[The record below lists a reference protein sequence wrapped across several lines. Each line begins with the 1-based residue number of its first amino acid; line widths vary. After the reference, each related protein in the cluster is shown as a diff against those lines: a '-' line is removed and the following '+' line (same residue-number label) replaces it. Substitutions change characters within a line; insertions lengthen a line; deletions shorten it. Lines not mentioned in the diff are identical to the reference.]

1 MSTLGRRVR
10 DLLLRATGAARRDT
24 LLTRQLLVQAAAATA
39 QIRARARIETLADVE
54 LSVFS
59 QWGED
64 GILEWLVHH
73 LGDIPETFVEFGV
86 EDYRE
91 ANTRFLLSTRG
102 WRGLVMDADAG
113 HVDSI
118 RRDALSWR
126 HDLDARH
133 AFVTRDNIDALLDAA
148 GVACDIGVLSLDI
161 DGNDYWV
168 WDAMTRLQPHI
179 VVVEYNAVL
188 GDRHPLTIPYDA
200 AFRRDRAHASMLY
213 WGASIAALRQ
223 LAVRKGYRLAGT
235 NRAGCN
241 AFFVKDDRADRILS
255 RIGNTRPRPSRF
267 REARDASGALAFT
280 RGQARA
286 AAIAAM
292 PVVNTADGTTKPLSA
307 YAELYSEDWSA
318 AMDGSR
324 AAVGHEDTKAR
335 REH

>member
-1 MSTLGRRVR
+1 MSTLGRRLR
-10 DLLLRATGAARRDT
+10 ELLFRATGAARRET
-24 LLTRQLLVQAAAATA
+24 LLTRQLLVQAAAAVA
-39 QIRARARIETLADVE
+39 QIRARERIDSLADVE

-64 GILEWLVHH
+64 GILEWLVHR

-113 HVDSI
+113 HIDSI

-133 AFVTRDNIDALLDAA
+133 AFVTRDTIDALLEAA
-148 GVACDIGVLSLDI
+148 DVPSEIGVLSLDI

-168 WDAMTRLQPHI
+168 WQAITRVQPHV

-200 AFRRDRAHASMLY
+200 AFRRERAHASMLY
-213 WGASIAALRQ
+213 WGASIVALRQ
-223 LAVRKGYRLAGT
+223 LAARKGYRLAGT

-241 AFFVKDDRADRILS
+241 AFFLREDRADRILNC
-255 RIGNTRPRPSRF
+255 IADTRPRPSRF
-267 REARDASGALAFT
+267 REARDASGTLLFT
-280 RGQARA
+280 RGRARA
-286 AAIAAM
+286 AAIATM
-292 PVVNTADGTTKPLSA
+292 PVFNTSDGTTKPLSA
-307 YAELYSEDWSA
+307 YGELYSEEWGA
-318 AMDGSR
+318 AMEGRSDVGLAGSH
-324 AAVGHEDTKAR
+324 APVV
-335 REH
+335 

>member
-1 MSTLGRRVR
+1 MSTLGRRLR
-10 DLLLRATGAARRDT
+10 DLLFRVTGGARRET
-24 LLTRQLLVQAAAATA
+24 LLTRQLLVQAAAAA
-39 QIRARARIETLADVE
+39 EQIRARERVETLADVE

-64 GILEWLVHH
+64 GILDWLVHH
-73 LGDIPETFVEFGV
+73 LGDVPETFVEFGV

-102 WRGLVMDADAG
+102 WRGFVMDADAG
-113 HVDSI
+113 HVESI

-126 HDLDARH
+126 HDLDARQ

-148 GVACDIGVLSLDI
+148 GIPGDIGVLSLDI

-168 WDAMTRLQPHI
+168 WDAITRVRPHI

-200 AFRRDRAHASMLY
+200 AFRRDRAHESMLY
-213 WGASIAALRQ
+213 WGASIGALRQ
-223 LAVRKGYRLAGT
+223 LAGRKGYLLAGS

-241 AFFVKDDRADRILS
+241 AFFLREDRADRILS
-255 RIGNTRPRPSRF
+255 RIADIRPRPSRF
-267 REARDASGALAFT
+267 REARDSSGTLTFT
-280 RGQARA
+280 RGRARA

-292 PVVNTADGTTKPLSA
+292 PVFNTSDGTTKPLSA
-307 YAELYSEDWSA
+307 YGELYSEEWSTA
-318 AMDGSR
+318 IDGGR
-324 AAVGHEDTKAR
+324 TAVRHEHTKAR
-335 REH
+335 SGC

>member
-1 MSTLGRRVR
+1 MSTLGRRLR
-10 DLLLRATGAARRDT
+10 DLLSRATGAARRET
-24 LLTRQLLVQAAAATA
+24 LLARQLLVQAAAATA
-39 QIRARARIETLADVE
+39 QIRARERIESLADVE

-133 AFVTRDNIDALLDAA
+133 AFVTRDNIDALLDASA
-148 GVACDIGVLSLDI
+148 IPNDVGVLSLDI

-168 WDAMTRLQPHI
+168 WQAILRVQPHI

-188 GDRHPLTIPYDA
+188 GDRYPLTIPYDA
-200 AFRRDRAHASMLY
+200 TFRRDRAHESMLY
-213 WGASIAALRQ
+213 WGASIVALQQ
-223 LAVRKGYRLAGT
+223 LATRKGYQLAGT

-241 AFFVKDDRADRILS
+241 AFFVRDDRADRIVS
-255 RIGNTRPRPSRF
+255 RIADTRPRPSRF
-267 REARDASGALAFT
+267 REARDASGTLTFA
-280 RGQARA
+280 RGRARA
-286 AAIAAM
+286 AAIATM
-292 PVVNTADGTTKPLSA
+292 PVFNTADGTTKPLSA
-307 YAELYSEDWSA
+307 YGELYSEAWSA
-318 AMDGSR
+318 AMEGGASG
-324 AAVGHEDTKAR
+324 AA
-335 REH
+335 

>member
-1 MSTLGRRVR
+1 MNTLARRLR
-10 DLLLRATGAARRDT
+10 DLLYRATGAARRET

-39 QIRARARIETLADVE
+39 QIRARERIETLADVE

-64 GILEWLVHH
+64 GILEWLVHR

-113 HVDSI
+113 HVDAI

-133 AFVTRDNIDALLDAA
+133 ALVTRDNIDALLDAA
-148 GVACDIGVLSLDI
+148 GMACDIGVLSLDI

-168 WDAMTRLQPHI
+168 WDAITRVQPHI

-200 AFRRDRAHASMLY
+200 AFRRDRAHDSMLY

-223 LAVRKGYRLAGT
+223 LAARKGYRMAGT

-241 AFFVKDDRADRILS
+241 AFFVTDDRADRILS
-255 RIGNTRPRPSRF
+255 RIGDTRPRPSRF
-267 REARDASGALAFT
+267 REARDANGTLTFT
-280 RGQARA
+280 RGVARA

-292 PVVNTADGTTKPLSA
+292 PVFNTSDGTTKPLSA
-307 YAELYSEDWSA
+307 YGELYSEEWRA
-318 AMDGSR
+318 AMEGAMPAACNADG
-324 AAVGHEDTKAR
+324 
-335 REH
+335 